1 MNSILR
7 ATSRPVVLFDVT
19 NPQHRKWGYD
29 FIKHRTWR
37 DCPVMFALPHSE
49 DNVYTMIMRLMTE
62 YYAAKEFSVDHKPK
76 DATVHKL
83 RQRG

>member
-7 ATSRPVVLFDVT
+7 TKQRPTILFDVT
-19 NPQHRKWGYD
+19 DQQHRKWAYD

-49 DNVYTMIMRLMTE
+49 DNVYSMLMRLMTE
-62 YYAAKEFSVDHKPK
+62 YYADKEFGVAQKPQ
-76 DATVHKL
+76 DAKVHKL
-83 RQRG
+83 RRG

>member
-1 MNSILR
+1 MNSVLK
-7 ATSRPVVLFDVT
+7 THTRPTILFDVT
-19 NPQHRKWGYD
+19 DPQHRKWAYD

-49 DNVYTMIMRLMTE
+49 DNVYSMLMRMMTE
-62 YYAAKEFSVDHKPK
+62 YYAEKEFGVAQKPQ

-83 RQRG
+83 RRG